1 MVQWAFARMAGSAW
15 PGAGGGGPLLILL
28 ERSAGGGHTGQ
39 PPVELPVGAD
49 HSRGGTADL
58 LMKWAGSAKVTMDTL
73 FLYLCTGAFH
83 QAFFPLPPWPQ
94 PQLAVP
100 YPPVNR
106 PLTNEN

>member
-1 MVQWAFARMAGSAW
+1 MGFCADGWVSVARSWWRRTAVDPAGEV
-15 PGAGGGGPLLILL
+15 G
-28 ERSAGGGHTGQ
+28 GGGHTGQ

>member
-1 MVQWAFARMAGSAW
+1 MAGSAW
-15 PGAGGGGPLLILL
+15 PGAGGGPLLIRL
-28 ERSAGGGHTGQ
+28 EGDGGAHTGQ
-39 PPVELPVGAD
+39 PPVELPVGAN
-49 HSRGGTADL
+49 HSSGGTADL

-83 QAFFPLPPWPQ
+83 EAFYPLPPRLQ
-94 PQLAVP
+94 LQLAVGLLAVP